1 MARRITTGEV
11 GGAVGGINITNTT
24 VTAAENLD
32 ITFDPSGT
40 GIFKVVG
47 DAQIDAQ
54 GDLRFADADSSNY
67 VAFQAPSTVS
77 SNVTWTLPGADGTA
91 NQAIVTNGS
100 GGLSFLTVRSTIT
113 DTAVDATVSYPTFI
127 TATSGAQ
134 TSTGVSSSKLTFT
147 PSTGLLTATTAT
159 FSGTVRKLQTE
170 NGITTSYTLALTD
183 QDRVVTCNNSGAI
196 TVTIPTNAAVA
207 FPIGSVVSIFRTPG
221 SSTVTLAAS
230 GGVTVNK
237 TGTFASGEEI
247 MVRKRG
253 TDTWVVIDAPRQLV
267 ASSNT
272 PSVVGQSNVHTYTS
286 NANFVV

>member
-1 MARRITTGEV
+1 MSRRITTGEV

-67 VAFQAPSTVS
+67 VAFQAPSTVA

-113 DTAVDATVSYPTFI
+113 DTSVDATVSYPTFI

-134 TSTGVSSSKLTFT
+134 TSTGVSSGKLTFT

-159 FSGTVRKLQTE
+159 FAGTVRKLQTE
-170 NGITTSYTLALTD
+170 NAITTSYTLALTD
-183 QDRVVTCNNSGAI
+183 QDRVVACNNPGAI
-196 TVTIPTNAAVA
+196 TVTIPTNSAVA
-207 FPIGSVVSIFRTPG
+207 FPIGAVVSIFRLPG

-272 PSVVGQSNVHTYTS
+272 PAVVGQSNVHTYTS